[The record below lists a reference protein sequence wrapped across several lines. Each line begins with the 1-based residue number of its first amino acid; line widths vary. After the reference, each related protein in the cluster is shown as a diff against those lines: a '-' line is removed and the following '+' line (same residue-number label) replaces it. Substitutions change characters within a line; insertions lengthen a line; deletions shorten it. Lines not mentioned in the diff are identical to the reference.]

1 MSLFSELKRRKVFR
15 VGAAYLVVAWFLVQ
29 VAETILPLFGF
40 DETPSRILVIILA
53 IGLVPILILTWVY
66 ELAPEGLIRDS
77 GESVRA
83 GAATNN
89 RFDRIIIVAL
99 VLAVALFA
107 THTFIIDPAGDA
119 ARIQEAA
126 QQARSGAFRDTFG
139 DKSIAVLAFENISAD
154 PEQEFFSDGIS
165 EELINLLAKIE
176 GLRVISRTSSFQFKG
191 TDLRIPEIAE
201 QLDVAHIL
209 EGSVRKSG
217 NKIRITAQLIDA
229 GADVHVWSETYDRDL
244 KDVFAI
250 QDDVAAKVVDALK
263 VTMNVGLPTVA
274 RHNPE
279 AYPLYMQG
287 RHLLNLDD
295 PDNFERAESLL
306 LRAIELEPG
315 YSDAQVNLSLL
326 YQAMAFYEGH
336 NGNHA
341 LSIQFFDQRDELLQ
355 AVEARDP
362 DHVALNASLG
372 WDAFGGGGRRGEARD
387 YARAAKYFEKAIA
400 ADPRNYESLLVA
412 MIMTDMLGRT
422 DLAIRIGEYL
432 TRRDPMGFWAL
443 ANLAEAYGKKGQ
455 FDKTVAAY
463 RTAATIS
470 PRAVAIQWKLGVAL
484 LMNGEPEKGLEHIE
498 RDEHPA
504 YMWQGKALALHDL
517 GDHEGSESAMQEL
530 HRIKDE
536 AEVAPWYDGF
546 SRAYAYLGKT
556 DKAFEYLDKIQ
567 QSGIEDL
574 FDIIE
579 NPYYSNLHDDPRW
592 QSLVDEIQAER
603 SKIEF
608 NPKLPPEILAN

>member
-1 MSLFSELKRRKVFR
+1 
-15 VGAAYLVVAWFLVQ
+15 VVAWLLVQ

-40 DETPSRILVIILA
+40 DETPARILVIILA

-77 GESVRA
+77 SESVRT
-83 GAATNN
+83 GAATSN

-126 QQARSGAFRDTFG
+126 QQARSGALRDAFG
-139 DKSIAVLAFENISAD
+139 DKSIAVLPFENISVD

-165 EELINLLAKIE
+165 EELLNLLAKIE

-201 QLDVAHIL
+201 QLDVAYIL

-244 KDVFAI
+244 RDVFAI
-250 QDDVAAKVVDALK
+250 QDDVAARVVDALK
-263 VTMNVGLPTVA
+263 VTMDVGLPTVA

-295 PDNFERAESLL
+295 PDNFDRAESLL
-306 LRAIELEPG
+306 LRAIELEPD
-315 YSDAQVNLSLL
+315 YSDAQVDLSLL
-326 YQAMAFYEGH
+326 YDARAWYEGH
-336 NGNHA
+336 NGNHELA
-341 LSIQFFDQRDELLQ
+341 DQLMDQREELLQ

-362 DHVALNASLG
+362 DHVALNALLG
-372 WDAFGGGGRRGEARD
+372 WDAFAGGGRRGEARD
-387 YARAAKYFEKAIA
+387 LPRAAKYFEKALE
-400 ADPRNYESLLVA
+400 ADPRNYTSLLTT
-412 MIMTDMLGRT
+412 MILSDTLGRT
-422 DLAIRIGEYL
+422 DLVIRIGEYL
-432 TRRDPMGFWAL
+432 TRRDPMGFWAH
-443 ANLAEAYGKKGQ
+443 ANLAEAYGRKGR

-504 YMWQGKALALHDL
+504 YKWHGKALALHDL
-517 GDHEGSESAMQEL
+517 GDHEGSELAMQEL

-536 AEVAPWYDGF
+536 AEVSPWYDGF
-546 SRAYAYLGKT
+546 SRAYAYLDKT

-579 NPYYSNLHDDPRW
+579 NPYYLNLHNDPRW
-592 QSLVDEIQAER
+592 QPLVEEVQAER

-608 NPKLPPEILAN
+608 NPKLPPEILAH